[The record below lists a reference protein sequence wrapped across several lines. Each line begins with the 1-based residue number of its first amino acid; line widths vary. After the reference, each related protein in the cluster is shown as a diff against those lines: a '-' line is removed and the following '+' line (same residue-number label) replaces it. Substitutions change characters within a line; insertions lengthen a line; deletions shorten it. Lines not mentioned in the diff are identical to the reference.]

1 MKIFIIFKSDL
12 YNNFIIPRIY
22 SDYTNEVKRSEWNT
36 SEFNN
41 MRSMVRTIFVNAM
54 NETNYPRSGRED
66 RLFLRIFLST
76 KQRYTF

>member
-1 MKIFIIFKSDL
+1 MKNFMIFKSDL

-41 MRSMVRTIFVNAM
+41 MRSMVRIIFVNAM
-54 NETNYPRSGRED
+54 NELNYPRSGLED
-66 RLFLRIFLST
+66 RLFFTYIS
-76 KQRYTF
+76 